1 MAGSRGAERRER
13 PPRSFWFD
21 PRFAIGV
28 GLVVV
33 SVVGVYGIV
42 TSADRT
48 VQVFS
53 ASSALSAGDRIY
65 ADDLV
70 SENVRL
76 GAVGGKYLTPG
87 DLPDDGLV
95 VTRSVAAGELVPTSA
110 VGDAASIRVA
120 SVVVAVSGQLSKSI
134 VPGTVVD
141 VWSAAETDHGVF
153 GPPAVLVGSATIVR
167 VIESS
172 GLISDNGGGGVEV
185 LVPREKVARA
195 LEAVANGDAISLVP
209 VSLPVRR

>member
-1 MAGSRGAERRER
+1 MARMRDAGNRER
-13 PPRSFWFD
+13 APRSFWFD

-28 GLVVV
+28 GLVIV

-42 TSADRT
+42 TATDRT
-48 VQVFS
+48 VEVFS
-53 ASSALSAGDRIY
+53 ASSALSPGDRIY

-70 SENVRL
+70 TEKVRL
-76 GAVGGKYLTPG
+76 GELGGKYLTPQE
-87 DLPDDGLV
+87 LSADGLL
-95 VTRSVAAGELVPTSA
+95 VTRAVAAGELVPTSA

-120 SVVVAVSGQLSKSI
+120 SVVVTVSGQLSRSI
-134 VPGTVVD
+134 APGTVVD
-141 VWSAAETDHGVF
+141 VWSAAQTDHSVF
-153 GPPAVLVGSATIVR
+153 GPPAVLVGSATVVRIV
-167 VIESS
+167 ESS
-172 GLISDNGGGGVEV
+172 GLIAGNGGGGVEI

>member
-1 MAGSRGAERRER
+1 MASPRGAERRER
-13 PPRSFWFD
+13 PPRTFWFD

-33 SVVGVYGIV
+33 SVVGVYGVV
-42 TSADRT
+42 TTTDRT

-53 ASSALSAGDRIY
+53 ASSALSPGDRIY

-76 GAVGGKYLTPG
+76 GEVVGKYLTPG
-87 DLPDDGLV
+87 ELSEDGLV
-95 VTRSVAAGELVPTSA
+95 VTRAVAAGELIPTSA

-120 SVVVAVSGQLSKSI
+120 SVVVTVSGQLSKSI
-134 VPGTVVD
+134 APGAVVD
-141 VWSAAETDHGVF
+141 VWSATGTDHGVF

-172 GLISDNGGGGVEV
+172 GLISDGGGGGVEI
-185 LVPREKVARA
+185 LVPREKVARV